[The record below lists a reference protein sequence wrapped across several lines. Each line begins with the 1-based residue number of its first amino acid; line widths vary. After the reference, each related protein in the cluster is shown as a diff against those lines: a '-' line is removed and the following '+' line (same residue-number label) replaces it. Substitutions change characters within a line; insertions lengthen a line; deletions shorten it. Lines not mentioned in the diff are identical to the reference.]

1 MTAHHNIR
9 PLPKSEIAKVVEMHG
24 NGISTD
30 EIARVLKRGKD
41 RIRLALHSNG
51 LRSRAPLGRTRQ
63 PAAPRSGGVPPV
75 IHESYAVC
83 ADGGSLTVSHGISAD
98 AAERTLDALTRGRDV
113 VRRGTARIG
122 EWKRAGDVASDVVAG
137 IAAKRTAFSEAAE
150 EYRRERAASE
160 KLAKEGARQAASK
173 AAAE

>member
-1 MTAHHNIR
+1 
-9 PLPKSEIAKVVEMHG
+9 LKG
-24 NGISTD
+24 
-30 EIARVLKRGKD
+30 RVLPITGAEKAHF
-41 RIRLALHSNG
+41 LALHSEGKNPFEIERVTKRSHTAIAKY
-51 LRSRAPLGRTRQ
+51 LRSRGVTPHYKSKKRTADARLPKAAPL
-63 PAAPRSGGVPPV
+63 AC
-75 IHESYAVC
+75 ESYAVC

-137 IAAKRTAFSEAAE
+137 IAAKRTAIMEAAE

-160 KLAKEGARQAASK
+160 KLAKEGTN
-173 AAAE
+173 E